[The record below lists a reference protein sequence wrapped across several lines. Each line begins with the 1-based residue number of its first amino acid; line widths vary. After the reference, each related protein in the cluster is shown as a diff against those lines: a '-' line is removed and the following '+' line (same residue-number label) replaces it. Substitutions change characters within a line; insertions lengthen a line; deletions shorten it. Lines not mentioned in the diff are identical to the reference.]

1 MVVAVALVRRQRLLV
16 ACRAY
21 PATLAGLWELP
32 GGKVEAGE
40 TEPDAV
46 VRECREELGVDV
58 APGRRI
64 GPELP
69 VAGEAGDGGARAGS
83 GLVVRAWTAR
93 LVRGEPGPREHREL
107 RWITAQ
113 QLPALAWLP
122 ADRALVG
129 PLARLL
135 EREISSAPPAG

>member
-1 MVVAVALVRRQRLLV
+1 MVVAVALVRRHRLLV

-21 PATLAGLWELP
+21 PVALAGLWELP

-64 GPELP
+64 GPELAVTGGP
-69 VAGEAGDGGARAGS
+69 GDGGATAGS

-93 LVRGEPGPREHREL
+93 LMRGEPRPREHREL
-107 RWITAQ
+107 RWITAG
-113 QLPALAWLP
+113 QLPGLAWLP
-122 ADRALVG
+122 ADRALVD

-135 EREISSAPPAG
+135 EREIRSAPPAG